1 LRNSNESSPRTATT
15 SGNKMKRVLFLATVA
30 VIALGLFTSCAERR
44 PEGYRPPMAKDPWA
58 AYEANWSGFSLIS
71 GAYRVRFQYSDGQA
85 VKLTANMVVERGDRT
100 RIDLSSD
107 RGAEA
112 IVILK
117 PEIINLVNLRD
128 RYYLD
133 EANTSENAD
142 RMVGLY
148 LPPTEVSA
156 LLSGIGIRPE
166 SYDQL
171 FTDPAD
177 GGGMMVSGFHASA
190 DLRLNAYV
198 DAYGRLRSL
207 RFVDS
212 ITDEPVI
219 AARYLGFRLDGRTGA
234 VWPGIVE
241 IDLLRHG
248 ESVRFTASD
257 VDLNPDGLDLKFIF
271 TTRAHRDRLRLDDV
285 PPGPPLLYRS
295 AKEYVR

>member
-1 LRNSNESSPRTATT
+1 MLNSNASSARMATK
-15 SGNKMKRVLFLATVA
+15 SGNKMKRILSLAIV
-30 VIALGLFTSCAERR
+30 VVFALGLTTSCAERR
-44 PEGYRPPMAKDPWA
+44 PEGYRPLITGDPWA
-58 AYEANWSGFSLIS
+58 AYEANWSEFGLIS
-71 GAYRVRFQYSDGQA
+71 GAYRVLFQYSDGQR
-85 VKLTANMVVERGDRT
+85 VKLTANMVVEKGDRS

-117 PEIINLVNLRD
+117 PEIINLVNQRD

-133 EANTSENAD
+133 EANTPENAD

-148 LPPTEVSA
+148 LPPAEVSA
-156 LLSGIGIRPE
+156 LLSGIGIQPG
-166 SYDQL
+166 SYSQL
-171 FTDPAD
+171 YTDPAD
-177 GGGMMVSGFHASA
+177 GGGLLVSGFHASA

-212 ITDEPVI
+212 VTDEPVV
-219 AARYLGFRLDGRTGA
+219 AARYLGFRLDRRTGV

-241 IDLLRHG
+241 IDLQRHG

-257 VDLNPDGLDLKFIF
+257 VDLNPEGLDLKFIF
-271 TTRAHRDRLRLDDV
+271 TTRAHRDRVRLDDV

-295 AKEYVR
+295 AKEYVK